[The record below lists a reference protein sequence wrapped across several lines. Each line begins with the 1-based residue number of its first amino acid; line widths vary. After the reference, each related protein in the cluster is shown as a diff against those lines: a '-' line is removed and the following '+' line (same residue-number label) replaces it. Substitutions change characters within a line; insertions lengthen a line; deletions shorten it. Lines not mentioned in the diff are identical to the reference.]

1 MSTNKYGRPNRR
13 SNARWSKRAKFIAPR
28 DMTEM
33 KPPYYGGSAF
43 RMGWPCV
50 PPYQMKRRKKQ
61 TWIAE
66 WLDEA
71 RRRDSNMVAR
81 ARGGTQMVGHRACSA

>member
-1 MSTNKYGRPNRR
+1 MSTNKYHRPNRR
-13 SNARWSKRAKFIAPR
+13 SNERWSKRAKFIAPN
-28 DMTEM
+28 DMHLM
-33 KPPYYGGSAF
+33 KPPYNGATAF
-43 RMGWPCV
+43 TMGWPCV
-50 PPYQMKRRKKQ
+50 PPYQMTTRRKQ
-61 TWIAE
+61 AWIAE